1 MWSVQ
6 TILHP
11 TDFSDPAQN
20 SFQLA
25 CALASDLKARLIV
38 LHVVPKLVAFRDDL
52 VEYASPEHRVKVWEK
67 LRRLRETAQEGYDLE
82 IEIDQAQGA
91 PAGEILKAA
100 RSNECDLV
108 VMGTHG
114 RSGLFY
120 QPRET
125 ASDSAWPR
133 PIACGF
139 AGCRLVGNVAEQV
152 IRRSPCPVITVSSP
166 LSLKTSPKA
175 VVRAE
180 NRALVSSF

>member
-38 LHVVPKLVAFRDDL
+38 LHVVPQLVAFRDDL
-52 VEYASPEHRVKVWEK
+52 VEYASPEHRVKVWEN

-100 RSNECDLV
+100 RSNECDLI

-114 RSGLFY
+114 RSGL
-120 QPRET
+120 RHLLT
-125 ASDSAWPR
+125 
-133 PIACGF
+133 
-139 AGCRLVGNVAEQV
+139 GNVAEQV

>member
-11 TDFSDPAQN
+11 TDFSDLAQN

-38 LHVVPKLVAFRDDL
+38 LHVVPQVVAFRDDL
-52 VEYASPEHRVKVWEK
+52 IEYASPEHRVKVWEN

-100 RSNECDLV
+100 QNNECDLI

-114 RSGLFY
+114 RSGL
-120 QPRET
+120 RH
-125 ASDSAWPR
+125 
-133 PIACGF
+133 
-139 AGCRLVGNVAEQV
+139 LLMGNVAEQV
-152 IRRSPCPVITVSSP
+152 IRKAPCPVITVSSP
-166 LSLKTSPKA
+166 LSLKTSAKVLVP
-175 VVRAE
+175 AE